1 MDKQKRKQGCSRM
14 SHTQT
19 DRHIRTHSRIG
30 GARER
35 SKERLANGEGN
46 ESDGRERANAIQRES
61 DYWLSCSFVVCR
73 YAFNK

>member
-1 MDKQKRKQGCSRM
+1 MEKQKRKRGCLRM

-46 ESDGRERANAIQRES
+46 ESDGRESECDTKRKRLLA
-61 DYWLSCSFVVCR
+61 FV
-73 YAFNK
+73 